1 MATLTERAIIG
12 AMLELLEQ
20 RRLDKITVKDIADT
34 CGINRNTF
42 YYHFEDTRAVVKT
55 ILRNETERIF
65 SEYTEPDSWQDGF
78 IAAAQF
84 ALSNKKIILHL
95 YHSNCRDELEQ
106 YLKDIAKEVM
116 VRFVKKATE
125 GHLVSSDDC
134 ELVCNFYTCGLCGI
148 TMGWI
153 GGGMTEDPKTTIQKL
168 GELLEG
174 NILAALTKEP
184 KGIPEIIR

>member
-1 MATLTERAIIG
+1 MATLTERAIIDT
-12 AMLELLEQ
+12 MLVLLEQ
-20 RRLDKITVKDIADT
+20 RRLDKITVKDIADE

-42 YYHFEDTRAVVKT
+42 YYHFDDTRAVVKT
-55 ILRNETERIF
+55 ILRNETERF
-65 SEYTEPDSWQDGF
+65 VSEYSDPDSWQDGF

-84 ALSNKKIILHL
+84 ALSNRKIVLHL
-95 YHSNCRDELEQ
+95 YHSNCRGELEQ

-116 VRFVKKATE
+116 VRFVKKSTV
-125 GHLVSSDDC
+125 GYLVSAEEC

-148 TMGWI
+148 TMDWI
-153 GGGMTEDPKTTIQKL
+153 KNGMTEDPKKDIQKL

-184 KGIPEIIR
+184 KGLPQI